1 MLEKEGE
8 LERIRD
14 RKAKGGGGGGHRRA
28 RVEEDHR
35 DQERRHRDERR
46 DDIEMKRNPLAGEE
60 LIELRTRVGG
70 DERARLRFKS
80 LRGAKGAN
88 GGYAG
93 ERLREL

>member
-1 MLEKEGE
+1 MLEEEGK